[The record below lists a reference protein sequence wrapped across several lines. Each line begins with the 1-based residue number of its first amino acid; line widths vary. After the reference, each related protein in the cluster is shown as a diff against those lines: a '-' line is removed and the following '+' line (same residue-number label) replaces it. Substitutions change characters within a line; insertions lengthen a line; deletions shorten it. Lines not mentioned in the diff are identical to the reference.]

1 MIVNLGFVGRLKT
14 MLTYLSFG
22 EDDAI
27 NIFDASKSIVKTSP
41 LLWDK
46 VLQSDIVTRF
56 PKRLP
61 LESEDVGK
69 SCVDM
74 LKAMLCNKEMP
85 AVEYSNLHLDSDGS
99 GLLSLNE
106 NDFEVVEFIGLSLCS
121 QIETEIA
128 EYHKSYLGKLN
139 LGDPSRSMLKL
150 LTQPSVT
157 VQVSAIGLYSSFAKL
172 NEYRSQMVDIDF
184 ANEFLEVLSTYLDN
198 ESDNI
203 KRKASVSLGH
213 VFQHWSLKYDL
224 FDIRNHSTC
233 LIKKRL
239 DIFLKSINTLSNVL
253 PTDLPSYEQKLIQ
266 YLRDQLQ
273 NRMESTDNAYK
284 WLHEM
289 DKALKTMSYDEPSNI
304 GIADDD
310 LERTVSVRV
319 RQVRVIMF
327 SPACTLKS
335 LNKY

>member
-27 NIFDASKSIVKTSP
+27 NIFDAQKSIIKTSP
-41 LLWDK
+41 LLRDK

-139 LGDPSRSMLKL
+139 LGDPSHSMLKL

-239 DIFLKSINTLSNVL
+239 DIFLKWINTLSNVL

-289 DKALKTMSYDEPSNI
+289 DKALKTMSYDELSNI

-310 LERTVSVRV
+310 LERTVSVHV